1 VIMHYSYVDRTGKTM
16 NSMADHV
23 VRSLV
28 RALAY
33 RAVRNTTPAVAMI
46 ILAIVFI
53 LSILAR

>member
-1 VIMHYSYVDRTGKTM
+1 MS

-33 RAVRNTTPAVAMI
+33 RAVRNTTPAVAGI
-46 ILAIVFI
+46 ILAIVFM
-53 LSILAR
+53 LSVLLGVSR